1 MGILGIRMDSRHNET
16 LSVAE
21 QATEWLL
28 IMESPSAE
36 ERKAFWKWLDA
47 SPLHVR
53 ELIFAVKTQR
63 RLRGFDRTREIDL
76 DALLVSARSNIAR
89 LGTASRPRTA
99 PAPKRRWLYAAA
111 ACVTLLATAAV
122 TYWTVWNGGTTY
134 STELGQQ
141 LVFELEDGS
150 VVYLN
155 TDSRVNVRYG
165 ERARDVYLRAGQALF
180 EVRHDRSRPFRVHT
194 TSSIVEAVGTQF
206 DVRVLGAKTLVS
218 VVEGVVRVFQPK
230 MDSPAIAVAA
240 PTMLTAGQAVT
251 VDADGKAER
260 TVKRDVAA
268 ISAWKQQRLV
278 FNEETLGW
286 IADEF
291 NRYNAAP
298 RLKVEGDALRAR
310 RFNGVFN
317 AHSPESLVEYLQQ
330 DRSIVFER
338 EDGAIVIREG
348 SSAPSETGTAH

>member
-1 MGILGIRMDSRHNET
+1 MRMDSHHSET

-36 ERKAFWKWLDA
+36 ERIAFWKWLDA

-53 ELIFAVKTQR
+53 ELILAVKTLR
-63 RLRGFDRTREIDL
+63 RLRGFDRARQIDV
-76 DALLVSARSNIAR
+76 DAILARARSNIPQ
-89 LGTASRPRTA
+89 LGRPSQAEPPRI
-99 PAPKRRWLYAAA
+99 PMRRWLYTAA
-111 ACVTLLATAAV
+111 ACFGALAIATAA
-122 TYWTVWNGGTTY
+122 YWTLWNRGASY
-134 STELGQQ
+134 STGLGQQ

-155 TDSRVNVRYG
+155 TDSRIKVRFSEG
-165 ERARDVYLRAGQALF
+165 ARDIYLPSGQALF
-180 EVRHDRSRPFRVHT
+180 EVKHDRSRPFRVHT

-206 DVRVLGAKTLVS
+206 DVRVLGEKTMVS
-218 VVEGVVRVFQPK
+218 VVEGVVRVLQPQI
-230 MDSPAIAVAA
+230 DSPTISVAA
-240 PTMLTAGQAVT
+240 PTRLAAGDAAT
-251 VDADGKAER
+251 VDANGKVER
-260 TVKRDVAA
+260 REKVDVAA

-291 NRYNAAP
+291 NRYNASP
-298 RLKVEGDALRAR
+298 RLSVEGDALRSR

-330 DRSIVFER
+330 DPSIIFER
-338 EDGAIVIREG
+338 KGSSIVIREG
-348 SSAPSETGTAH
+348 TSAPVEQTNTAQR